1 MNAPTLTPAYDAC
14 SIKRSRRSKSDV
26 SDLKQAIYDIVA
38 ADQPMTVRQVFY
50 QLVHRGLIEKSEAQ
64 YQQTVVR
71 LLTTMRIEGELPF
84 AWIVDHSR
92 RRLVTATQTSMA
104 EAVEDTA
111 RFYRKSALRDAPAYV
126 EIWVEKDALSGIM
139 WDVTSVYD
147 VPLLSSKGMPSITF
161 LHTTAEQM
169 KWEWEVRDRPT
180 YLYQFGDH
188 DPTGALIPKT
198 IEARLREFCPDVEF
212 MMERVALTEAQ
223 ITEHR
228 LPTRPTK
235 REGNRHAKGFEG
247 ESVELDALHPRT
259 LKAMVTEVIE
269 RHIPAS
275 ALAALR
281 VAEESE
287 REHLRAWGARF
298 SEGGRA

>member
-1 MNAPTLTPAYDAC
+1 MSAPTLNPTYQAC
-14 SIKRSRRSKSDV
+14 SIKRTRRSKSEV
-26 SDLKQAIYDIVA
+26 TDLKQVIYDIVE
-38 ADQPMTVRQVFY
+38 ADQPMTVRQIFY
-50 QLVHRGLIEKSEAQ
+50 QLVQRGLIEKSEAQ

-71 LLTTMRIEGELPF
+71 LLTSMRVAGELPF

-92 RRLVTATQTSMA
+92 RRLVTSTYTSMTQ
-104 EAVEDTA
+104 AVEDTA
-111 RFYRKSALRDAPAYV
+111 RFYRKSALREAPAYV

-147 VPLLSSKGMPSITF
+147 VPLLSSKGMPSLTF

-169 KWEWEVRDRPT
+169 KIEWRYRDRPT

-212 MMERVALTEAQ
+212 TMERVALTEAQ
-223 ITEHR
+223 ITEYR

-269 RHIPAS
+269 RHIPAA
-275 ALAALR
+275 ALTALR

-298 SEGGRA
+298 SAGGAA